1 MILIV
6 DPGIDW
12 GWVVK
17 LVNPQTG
24 LPTRRYGPYATIQ
37 EAFNRGREELAARG
51 LQETFVE
58 DGVHGEKRDDDAV

>member
-17 LVNPQTG
+17 LVNPHTG
-24 LPTRRYGPYATIQ
+24 VATLRYGPYATIQ
-37 EAFNRGREELAARG
+37 EAFDRGREELAARG

-58 DGVHGEKRDDDAV
+58 DAADKEE

>member
-24 LPTRRYGPYATIQ
+24 VATLRYGPYATIQ
-37 EAFNRGREELAARG
+37 EAFDRGREELAARG

-58 DGVHGEKRDDDAV
+58 DAADKEE